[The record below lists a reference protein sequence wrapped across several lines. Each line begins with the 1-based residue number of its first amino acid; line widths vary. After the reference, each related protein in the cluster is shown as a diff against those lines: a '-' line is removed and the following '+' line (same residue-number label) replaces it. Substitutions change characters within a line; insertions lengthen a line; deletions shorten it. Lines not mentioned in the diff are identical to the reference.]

1 MADEQNELE
10 VLEARREILQLEI
23 ALARERRAALE
34 AEQKAKKTA
43 DNGGEPTLDYVVP
56 SKYPDARHAESLPT
70 AGILRRGKPTLLP
83 LPTNPVLQHLEAE
96 AVKQGHASS
105 HNAWIFRSI
114 VSVSAYLELGVL
126 SLQQET
132 DDTIE
137 DLAAYVE
144 EELDVERGDDGK
156 PLDPESNELK
166 HYVELNKKI
175 ADVDSV
181 LERTRNTLA
190 ATLELAAE
198 LEDFFVANKG
208 PRTVIAKETAD
219 ATVAQLL
226 EETTAYPPRAAR
238 TNRIHTV
245 TQ

>member
-144 EELDVERGDDGK
+144 EELVSDAEAIYKAQRRHVCLQHLSDRVGSSLRRSVHRHARPGDGEHEND
-156 PLDPESNELK
+156 E
-166 HYVELNKKI
+166 
-175 ADVDSV
+175 
-181 LERTRNTLA
+181 
-190 ATLELAAE
+190 
-198 LEDFFVANKG
+198 
-208 PRTVIAKETAD
+208 
-219 ATVAQLL
+219 
-226 EETTAYPPRAAR
+226 
-238 TNRIHTV
+238 
-245 TQ
+245 